1 MQYEILH
8 LIVYGNGIYLNTFL
22 QHISG
27 GLFPVHKASP
37 DKDKDCSNK
46 VYTRGIQRLE
56 AMLYAVD
63 EINRDP
69 SLLR

>member
-1 MQYEILH
+1 MVAISKKIYINDTVFINKIL
-8 LIVYGNGIYLNTFL
+8 
-22 QHISG
+22 G

-37 DKDKDCSNK
+37 DKDKDCSPK
-46 VYTRGIQRLE
+46 VYNRGIQRLE

-63 EINRDP
+63 EINKDP

>member
-1 MQYEILH
+1 MEGVSHNAL
-8 LIVYGNGIYLNTFL
+8 LNII
-22 QHISG
+22 HSG

-63 EINRDP
+63 EINKDP
-69 SLLR
+69 SILR

>member
-1 MQYEILH
+1 MNYNFFP
-8 LIVYGNGIYLNTFL
+8 YSMDNSPNDYLLNIIF
-22 QHISG
+22 SG

-63 EINRDP
+63 EINKDP
-69 SLLR
+69 SILR

>member
-1 MQYEILH
+1 MMKK
-8 LIVYGNGIYLNTFL
+8 LIRLYPIQFFKY
-22 QHISG
+22 QIPG
-27 GLFPVHKASP
+27 GLFPVHKPSP

-63 EINRDP
+63 EINKDP
-69 SLLR
+69 TLLR